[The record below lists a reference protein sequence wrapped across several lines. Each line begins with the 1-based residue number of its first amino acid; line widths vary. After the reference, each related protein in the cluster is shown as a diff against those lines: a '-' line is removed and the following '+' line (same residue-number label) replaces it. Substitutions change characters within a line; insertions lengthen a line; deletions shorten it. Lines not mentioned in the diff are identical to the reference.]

1 MLPPRAGYEARFA
14 LTSRRIVQ
22 TPGSFIGARRFASWL
37 WLVVLGACRPLPPE
51 PLVDSVRIDGTRA
64 VDADK
69 LREGLA
75 TAETPLLFGIFPRVL
90 EYQVFDANVLAR
102 DLERVE
108 RYLRARGYY
117 EAKVVAARVLRTG
130 PHSVRVEIEV
140 HEGLPVRVARID
152 PGLSTLPF
160 DVMLEVNRA
169 REMADGDIFDE
180 ARFEDDRQRIER
192 VLLDAGYAFAKV
204 DAKASVDIAAHEAH
218 LVYRVET
225 GKKARYGPVTIAG
238 LSEIPEGPVRDNL
251 ELHEG
256 DVYNES
262 ELEDAERALVNLGV
276 FASVEVRPDRTHP
289 ETGVVPILVRIR
301 ESALRSLRLGGG
313 ARFDV
318 LRLSASL
325 TASWEHRNFL
335 GGMRRFN
342 VSARPGVTL
351 FPTRIGRIEPWTS
364 YLPEN
369 YVTTE
374 LRQPSFIEGRTT
386 GKLNV
391 QLNAYPLLYPY
402 EGDAPEK
409 EPIIGYFE
417 VKASAGVQRN
427 FFGHHLLVAPSYNW
441 QANFPFYY
449 QNAQPTKPDSV
460 RVSFPELVT
469 TLSFVDD
476 PVNTHSG
483 FALSNSLQVAGHGFG
498 GTVSD
503 VRVAPEIKGYLPV
516 RKAVLAARLGF
527 GFLFPSGYGELAF
540 RGGRDLDARSPGVIA
555 DQQKLLFRAFYSGG
569 PNSNRGYTYRGVGPQ
584 GPIGFLLPTGLNCNA
599 AAAEPLPTGCILP
612 IGGLTL
618 WEASVEARIPL
629 PVGVPLSGVL
639 FVDASDLTSAIGV
652 VRTNAP
658 HLSPGVGLRY
668 MTPVGPIRLDVGYR
682 VPGAQ
687 QPASSETSSNYAPP
701 PRELFGFFP
710 GAVHLAIGQAY

>member
-1 MLPPRAGYEARFA
+1 MACAGA
-14 LTSRRIVQ
+14 L
-22 TPGSFIGARRFASWL
+22 F
-37 WLVVLGACRPLPPE
+37 ACRPLPPE
-51 PLVDSVRIDGTRA
+51 PLVDSVRIGGTRS

-69 LREGLA
+69 LRAGLS
-75 TAETPLLFGIFPRVL
+75 TTDTPLLFGIFPRVL
-90 EYQVFDANVLAR
+90 EYATFDANVLAR
-102 DLERVE
+102 DLERIE

-117 EAKVVAARVLRTG
+117 EGKVIAARVLRTG
-130 PHSVRVEIEV
+130 AHSVRVEIEV
-140 HEGLPVRVARID
+140 HEGQPVRVARID
-152 PGLSTLPF
+152 PGLSSLPS
-160 DVMLEVNRA
+160 DVMFEANRA
-169 REMADGDIFDE
+169 RRMADGDVFDE

-204 DAKASVDIAAHEAH
+204 EVQAVVDIAAHAAH
-218 LVYRVET
+218 LVYHIEA
-225 GKKARYGPVTIAG
+225 GQKARYGRISIAG
-238 LSEIPEGPVRDNL
+238 LDEIPEKPVRENL
-251 ELHEG
+251 NLREG
-256 DVYNES
+256 DTYNES

-276 FASVEVRPDRTHP
+276 FASVEVRADRSHP
-289 ETGVVPILVRIR
+289 ENPEVPIVVRIR

-325 TASWEHRNFL
+325 LASWEHRNFL

-342 VSARPGVTL
+342 ITMRPGITF

-364 YLPEN
+364 YLPES

-386 GKLNV
+386 GKLKL
-391 QLNAYPLLYPY
+391 QFSAYPLLYPF
-402 EGDAPEK
+402 EGAKPEA
-409 EPIIGYFE
+409 EPIIGYLE
-417 VKASAGVQRN
+417 VKSSAGVERA
-427 FFGHHLLVAPSYNW
+427 FFDHHLQIAPSYNW

-476 PVNTHSG
+476 PVDTHSG
-483 FALSNSLQVAGHGFG
+483 FTLSNSLQVAGHIFG
-498 GTVSD
+498 GNVSD

-516 RKAVLAARLGF
+516 KKAVLAARLGF
-527 GFLFPSGYGELAF
+527 GFLFPTDYGRVAF
-540 RGGRDLDARSPGVIA
+540 RGGRDYDARDPGVIA

-569 PNSNRGYTYRGVGPQ
+569 PNSNRGYSYRGVGPQ

-599 AAAEPLPTGCILP
+599 NEAEPLPAGCILP

-618 WEASVEARIPL
+618 WEASIEARIPF
-629 PVGVPLSGVL
+629 PISVPLSGVI
-639 FVDASDLTSAIGV
+639 FVDASDLTSHIGV
-652 VRTNAP
+652 IRTDAP

-687 QPASSETSSNYAPP
+687 QPTSSDTSSNYAAPP
-701 PRELFGFFP
+701 KELFGFFP